1 MTGTGVKQLPD
12 IQVNLKVKL
21 EFTIVLL
28 NPELTIVLLKL
39 FLKTLDPDQL
49 VSFRGHLIIQPYI
62 QLNDTGKR
70 VSQRLRQLQASND
83 VYKYSFYPRTISD
96 WNRLPTTV
104 TDVQTLQEFR
114 EGSQV
119 CLPSFC
125 DPTRLSHLY
134 IVLTGDLGYFTCF
147 IGHRSFYTG

>member
-28 NPELTIVLLKL
+28 NPELTIVLLKP
-39 FLKTLDPDQL
+39 FFKTLDPDQL

-62 QLNDTGKR
+62 QLNDTRKR

-83 VYKYSFYPRTISD
+83 VYKYSFYP
-96 WNRLPTTV
+96 PYY
-104 TDVQTLQEFR
+104 Q
-114 EGSQV
+114 
-119 CLPSFC
+119 
-125 DPTRLSHLY
+125 
-134 IVLTGDLGYFTCF
+134 
-147 IGHRSFYTG
+147 